1 MAILVFYQEKSS
13 QINKD
18 GLFNKAIKMYGSLLV
33 YGTEREYAGSLW
45 QKRLGRYMPGKQE
58 YKVEDSSSARCRIE
72 SASGPFESAG
82 RDESSEIRLEV
93 VACL

>member
-1 MAILVFYQEKSS
+1 MAIVVFYQEKGS
-13 QINKD
+13 QINVY
-18 GLFNKAIKMYGSLLV
+18 GLFIKAIKMYGSLLV
-33 YGTEREYAGSLW
+33 YGTEREYACSLW
-45 QKRLGRYMPGKQE
+45 QKRLWRYMPGKQK

-82 RDESSEIRLEV
+82 REESNSIRPEL